1 MAAGNVLIVED
12 EAIVAQ
18 DLSSTVERLG
28 YEVVEI
34 ISSGTLAVTKAA
46 QLKPDVVL
54 MDITLDGDKDGVM
67 AAKVISGRMNIPV
80 IFVTAHTDKN
90 TIDRARAT
98 MPSGY
103 VVKPFDS
110 GKISAAIQKALDRPP
125 APGERPVGK
134 ASILMIDDLG
144 HTQAAVTKALPKGQ
158 RIKMASSFS
167 QARRFLTEGRFDLII
182 INIELPDANGGAAIR
197 ELRLELKVSAPVIAV
212 ADTVTAELAAFVK
225 SDVSAL
231 LESSQ
236 VESRLDSEIARALR
250 R

>member
-1 MAAGNVLIVED
+1 MAAGSILIVED

-18 DLSSTVERLG
+18 DLASTVERLG

-34 ISSGTLAVTKAA
+34 VTSGTLAVARAA
-46 QLKPDVVL
+46 QLKPDAVL

-67 AAKVISGRMNIPV
+67 AAKVISGRMGIPV

-90 TIDRARAT
+90 TIDRAREA

-103 VVKPFDS
+103 VVKPFDPT
-110 GKISAAIQKALDRPP
+110 KIAAALQKALDRSAP
-125 APGERPVGK
+125 AGERHTGK
-134 ASILMIDDLG
+134 ASILMIDDLD
-144 HTQAAVTKALPKGQ
+144 HTQAAVTRALPKGQ
-158 RIKMASSFS
+158 RIKMASSFT
-167 QARRFLTEGRFDLII
+167 QARQFLTEGCFDLII

-197 ELRLELKVSAPVIAV
+197 EMRLELKMSVPVIAV
-212 ADTVTAELAAFVK
+212 ADKVTAELAAFIK
-225 SDVSAL
+225 SDVAAL

-236 VESRLDSEIARALR
+236 IESRLDSEIARALR